1 MLDAVSGV
9 PLAGEE
15 PLVETRASAIEAL
28 REASCIG
35 LLRGL

>member
-15 PLVETRASAIEAL
+15 PLASAIEAL